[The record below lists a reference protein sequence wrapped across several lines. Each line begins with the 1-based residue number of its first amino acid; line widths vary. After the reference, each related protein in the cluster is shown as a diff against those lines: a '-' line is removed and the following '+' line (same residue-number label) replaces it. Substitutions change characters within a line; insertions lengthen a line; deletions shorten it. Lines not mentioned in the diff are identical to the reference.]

1 MSMRLVISLYSL
13 DGNIMAKEF
22 AQRVLYEIKDKVATI
37 TLNRP
42 DRLNAFDNAM
52 YEGVNSALTAFRDD
66 EDAWAAVIQAAG
78 DRAFTVGADVNA
90 LNENAKKGITTG
102 LGSLLIDKEM
112 VTDKPIIAAVHGYCV
127 GEGVNLVLGC
137 DMIFADTTAQ
147 FMISEVRIGVNP
159 VDIPLKLAKRLGYAK
174 SFAFLCPGEAKDAQ
188 WAKSAGL
195 IENVSDAGKVQQDA
209 FDFALRLVNE
219 CAPLALRAQKDTL
232 WQAVFNNE
240 QAAREL
246 GDERRTMIRLSEDYA
261 EGRLAFMEKRQPK
274 FKGR

>member
-1 MSMRLVISLYSL
+1 MGMKAAAQKAYGNDSLEGKTIALQGVGHVGEYLLKHIL
-13 DGNIMAKEF
+13 DEGAK
-22 AQRVLYEIKDKVATI
+22 VYVSDYYK
-37 TLNRP
+37 
-42 DRLNAFDNAM
+42 
-52 YEGVNSALTAFRDD
+52 SH
-66 EDAWAAVIQAAG
+66 
-78 DRAFTVGADVNA
+78 

-102 LGSLLIDKEM
+102 LGSLLINKEM

-174 SFAFLCPGEAKDAQ
+174 SFAFLCPGEAKDAP
-188 WAKSAGL
+188 WATSAGL

-219 CAPLALRAQKDTL
+219 CAPLALRAQKETL

-246 GDERRTMIRLSEDYA
+246 GDERRTMIRLSDDYA
-261 EGRLAFMEKRQPK
+261 EGRQAFMEKRKPN
-274 FKGR
+274 FKGK